1 MGGKEED
8 GGVVETDSSF
18 SFSRLVALIP
28 SFVGDMAKP
37 EDFPKALYLSMAA
50 ELVLFT
56 ITGAVVYSHTGT
68 ILTTAP
74 AYGSLIKRYAQPAA
88 AFTLPTIIIVGILCK
103 QNALSLSNL
112 EVVADPP
119 FSSNFQT
126 RSSPREPSS
135 SRSSP
140 RTRSIEGVIL

>member
-1 MGGKEED
+1 
-8 GGVVETDSSF
+8 
-18 SFSRLVALIP
+18 
-28 SFVGDMAKP
+28 MAKP

-74 AYGSLIKRYAQPAA
+74 AYGSLIKKYAQPAA

-103 QNALSLSNL
+103 QP
-112 EVVADPP
+112 VVASESLK
-119 FSSNFQT
+119 SSLI
-126 RSSPREPSS
+126 RLA
-135 SRSSP
+135 
-140 RTRSIEGVIL
+140 V